1 MISSSPAADA
11 SVAAS
16 LAREAS
22 LGGVPDLVVLEDVWK
37 SYDDVPVLEG
47 LSLRVPCGTVSVVL
61 GGSGSGKSTMLRLLL
76 GLEEYDRGSVQLLGH
91 EVRDVRGGEY
101 SALMMQLGML
111 FQFGALL
118 DSLTVYENVSFALR
132 HVRHMSEDQI
142 RHIVRQNLLMVG
154 LKDVESL
161 YPSQL
166 SGGMRKRVALA
177 RAISHQPKLLLA
189 DEPTTGLDPIMA
201 DTINELILQMR
212 ERLGVTVLCITHDL
226 GAAFRIADRI
236 SLLYQGRVIESG
248 APERLRES
256 VNPVVQQFIAGRAH
270 GPITP

>member
-1 MISSSPAADA
+1 MAEA
-11 SVAAS
+11 SVAAIS
-16 LAREAS
+16 GGETS
-22 LGGVPDLVVLEDVWK
+22 LGGAPELVVLEDVWK
-37 SYDDVPVLEG
+37 SYGGVPVLEG
-47 LSLRVPCGTVSVVL
+47 LCLRVRRGVISVVL

-91 EVRDVRGGEY
+91 EVKSATRGEH
-101 SALMMQLGML
+101 AELMMQLGML

-118 DSLTVYENVSFALR
+118 DSMSVYENVSFALR
-132 HVRHMSEDQI
+132 HVRRMPEDQI
-142 RHIVRQNLLMVG
+142 RQIVRENLLMVG
-154 LKDVESL
+154 LKEVEHL

-201 DTINELILQMR
+201 DTINELVLQMR
-212 ERLGVTVLCITHDL
+212 ERLGVTVLCISHDI

>member
-1 MISSSPAADA
+1 MPETSA
-11 SVAAS
+11 AAS
-16 LAREAS
+16 PVGKAS
-22 LGGVPDLVVLEDVWK
+22 LEALSDVVVLEDVWK
-37 SYDDVPVLEG
+37 SYGDVPVLEG
-47 LSLRVPCGTVSVVL
+47 LYLRVPRGKISVVL

-91 EVRDVRGGEY
+91 EVRDVRGGEH

-212 ERLGVTVLCITHDL
+212 ERLGVTVLCITHDI
-226 GAAFRIADRI
+226 GAAFRIADQI
-236 SLLYQGRVIESG
+236 SLLYQGRVIEG
-248 APERLRES
+248 GTPDQIRES
-256 VNPVVQQFIAGRAH
+256 SNGVVQQFIAGRAH

>member
-1 MISSSPAADA
+1 MMDPSPMGEA

-16 LAREAS
+16 SVGRAGLEMP
-22 LGGVPDLVVLEDVWK
+22 LDLVVLEDVWK
-37 SYDDVPVLEG
+37 AYGDVPVLEG
-47 LSLRVPCGTVSVVL
+47 LSLRVPRGKVCVVL

-76 GLEEYDRGSVQLLGH
+76 GLEEYDRGSVQLMGR
-91 EVRDVRGGEY
+91 EVKSVTRDEH
-101 SALMMQLGML
+101 SELMMQLGML

-118 DSLTVYENVSFALR
+118 DSMTVFENVGFALR
-132 HVRHMSEDQI
+132 HVRHMTEEEIHQV
-142 RHIVRQNLLMVG
+142 VRQNLLMVG
-154 LKDVESL
+154 LKDVEHL
-161 YPSQL
+161 YPPQL
-166 SGGMRKRVALA
+166 SGGMKKRVALA

-212 ERLGVTVLCITHDL
+212 ERLGVTVLCISHDI

-248 APERLRES
+248 TPDQIRES
-256 VNPVVQQFIAGRAH
+256 SNPVVQQFVAGRAH

>member
-1 MISSSPAADA
+1 VSSE
-11 SVAAS
+11 V
-16 LAREAS
+16 EAS
-22 LGGVPDLVVLEDVWK
+22 LGELPDVAVLEDVWK
-37 SYDDVPVLEG
+37 SYGGVPVLEG
-47 LSLRVPCGTVSVVL
+47 LDLRIPRGEISVVL

-91 EVRDVRGGEY
+91 EVKGVTRAEH

-118 DSLTVYENVSFALR
+118 DSMTVYENVGFALR
-132 HVRHMSEDQI
+132 QVRRMPEEQI
-142 RHIVRQNLLMVG
+142 LPIVRQNLLMVG
-154 LKDVESL
+154 LREVEDL

-212 ERLGVTVLCITHDL
+212 ERLGVTVLCISHDI
-226 GAAFRIADRI
+226 GAAYRIADRI
-236 SLLYQGRVIESG
+236 SLLYQGRVIETGTPDQIRQS
-248 APERLRES
+248 S
-256 VNPVVQQFIAGRAH
+256 NPVVQQFICGRAH

>member
-1 MISSSPAADA
+1 VSSE
-11 SVAAS
+11 
-16 LAREAS
+16 REAS
-22 LGGVPDLVVLEDVWK
+22 LGELSDVVVLEDVWK
-37 SYDDVPVLEG
+37 SYGAVPVLEG
-47 LSLRVPCGTVSVVL
+47 LDLRVPRGEISVVL

-76 GLEEYDRGSVQLLGH
+76 GLEDYDRGSVQLLGH
-91 EVRDVRGGEY
+91 EVKSVSREEHAD
-101 SALMMQLGML
+101 LMMQLGML

-118 DSLTVYENVSFALR
+118 DSMTVYENVGFALR
-132 HVRHMSEDQI
+132 HARRMPEEQI
-142 RHIVRQNLLMVG
+142 GSIVRQNLLMVG
-154 LKDVESL
+154 LREVEDL

-212 ERLGVTVLCITHDL
+212 ERLGVTVLCISHDI
-226 GAAFRIADRI
+226 GAAYRIADRI

-248 APERLRES
+248 TPDQIRQS
-256 VNPVVQQFIAGRAH
+256 SSPVVQQFMAGRAH
-270 GPITP
+270 GPIAP

>member
-1 MISSSPAADA
+1 MTAQVTMTASSAERAHLSGD
-11 SVAAS
+11 SDVA
-16 LAREAS
+16 
-22 LGGVPDLVVLEDVWK
+22 VLEDVWK
-37 SYDDVPVLEG
+37 SYDGVPVLEG
-47 LSLRVPCGTVSVVL
+47 LDLRVPRGAISVVL

-76 GLEEYDRGSVQLLGH
+76 GLEDYDRGSVRLLGQ
-91 EVRDVRGGEY
+91 EVKDLSRSGHAE
-101 SALMMQLGML
+101 LMMQLGML

-118 DSLTVYENVSFALR
+118 DSMTVYENVSFALR
-132 HVRHMSEDQI
+132 YVRHMPEEQI
-142 RHIVRQNLLMVG
+142 RHIVRENLLMVG
-154 LKDVESL
+154 LKEVQHL

-177 RAISHQPKLLLA
+177 RAISHQPKILLV

-212 ERLGVTVLCITHDL
+212 ERLGVTVLCITHDI

-236 SLLYQGRVIESG
+236 SLLYQGRVIEG
-248 APERLRES
+248 GTPDQIRES
-256 VNPVVQQFIAGRAH
+256 SNEVVQQFISGRAH

>member
-1 MISSSPAADA
+1 MPENSAGASP
-11 SVAAS
+11 VG
-16 LAREAS
+16 EAS
-22 LGGVPDLVVLEDVWK
+22 LEALSDVVVLEDVWK
-37 SYDDVPVLEG
+37 SYGGVPVLEG
-47 LSLRVPCGTVSVVL
+47 LDLRVPRGEISVVL

-91 EVRDVRGGEY
+91 EVKGVTRHEH
-101 SALMMQLGML
+101 AELMMQLGAL

-118 DSLTVYENVSFALR
+118 DSMTVHENVGFALR
-132 HVRHMSEDQI
+132 HVRHMPEEQI
-142 RHIVRQNLLMVG
+142 RLIVRQNLLMVG
-154 LKDVESL
+154 LKEMDHL

-177 RAISHQPKLLLA
+177 RAISHRPKLLLA

-212 ERLGVTVLCITHDL
+212 ERLGVTVLCISHDI

-248 APERLRES
+248 TPDQIRES
-256 VNPVVQQFIAGRAH
+256 SSPVVQQFIAGRAH